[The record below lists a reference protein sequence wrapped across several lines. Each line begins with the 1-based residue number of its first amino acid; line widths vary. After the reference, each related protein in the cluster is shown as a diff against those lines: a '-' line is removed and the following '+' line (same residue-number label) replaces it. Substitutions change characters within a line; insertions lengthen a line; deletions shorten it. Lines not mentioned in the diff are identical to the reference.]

1 MDSTFILNILS
12 LLYPVKSDG
21 DTAVVL
27 PMTMKVYKNIITA
40 ECGGDFAVSG
50 CLSVL
55 FTCYLNVKTQIDT

>member
-40 ECGGDFAVSG
+40 ECGGDFAVVRLLV
-50 CLSVL
+50 C
-55 FTCYLNVKTQIDT
+55 FIYLLPKCENSD